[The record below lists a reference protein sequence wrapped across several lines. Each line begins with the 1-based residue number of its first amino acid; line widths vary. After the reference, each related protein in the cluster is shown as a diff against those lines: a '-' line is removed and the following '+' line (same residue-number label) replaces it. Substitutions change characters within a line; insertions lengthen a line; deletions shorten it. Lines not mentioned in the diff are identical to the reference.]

1 MSVFLLALDSPV
13 LNQPSHPQTR
23 VHMLNMY
30 LCVLRAGEPRG
41 AGCTRGQEGRRR
53 PADLLK
59 PDLNKS
65 KFKQIRSL
73 QLAALQ

>member
-1 MSVFLLALDSPV
+1 
-13 LNQPSHPQTR
+13 
-23 VHMLNMY
+23 
-30 LCVLRAGEPRG
+30 LCVMRAGEPRG
-41 AGCTRGQEGRRR
+41 AGCTRGQEGRRQ